1 MNYAQRLAEIDNADE
16 QMELVEPL
24 AAELLADPTTR
35 TAEIAEAILR
45 LYERNPQADG
55 FGTFATLNMV
65 LEEIAPDVLRP
76 LVHASLS
83 RQETWA
89 ARELADMV

>member
-1 MNYAQRLAEIDNADE
+1 MVPF
-16 QMELVEPL
+16 VE
-24 AAELLADPTTR
+24 ALLDDPETR

-65 LEEIAPDVLRP
+65 LEEVDPEVLVPILRASIA
-76 LVHASLS
+76 
-83 RQETWA
+83 RQSTWA
-89 ARELADMV
+89 SQELAEMSGVSSS